1 MLGSWSMKKILG
13 VIILSLLLS
22 GNVFAMEMSSIE
34 KYLSDKKP
42 DDYAATIYS
51 MIRCSALNQYFSL
64 VILSGG
70 KKSSTE
76 NKFDKRSE
84 KFALVASQ
92 LDSKMSGSEFKKSA
106 TMVFDVRSKIF
117 DLYLKDGEENW
128 VRTGSK
134 FSGSYIDEDRL
145 LCEDLYLNNIKD
157 W

>member
-1 MLGSWSMKKILG
+1 MKKILG

-64 VILSGG
+64 IILSGG

-84 KFALVASQ
+84 KFALVSSQ
-92 LDSKMSGSEFKKSA
+92 LDSKMSGREFKKSA
-106 TMVFDVRSKIF
+106 TMVFDVRFKTF

-134 FSGSYIDEDRL
+134 FSDSYIDEDRL
-145 LCEDLYLNNIKD
+145 FCEDLYLNVYQTPKK
-157 W
+157 

>member
-1 MLGSWSMKKILG
+1 MKKLLTIVVLG
-13 VIILSLLLS
+13 LLLS
-22 GNVFAMEMSSIE
+22 GNAFAMEMSSIE

-106 TMVFDVRSKIF
+106 TMVFDVRSKTF

-128 VRTGSK
+128 IRTGSK
-134 FSGSYIDEDRL
+134 FSDSYIDEDRL
-145 LCEDLYLNNIKD
+145 WCEALYLNNIKNL
-157 W
+157 

>member
-1 MLGSWSMKKILG
+1 MKKIVLG
-13 VIILSLLLS
+13 LVLALLLS
-22 GNVFAMEMSSIE
+22 GNAYSMEMSSIK

-42 DDYAATIYS
+42 DDHAATIYS

-64 VILSGG
+64 VILSRG
-70 KKSSTE
+70 KKSSTV
-76 NKFDKRSE
+76 NKFDERSE

-92 LDSKMSGSEFKKSA
+92 LDSKTSGNEFKKSA
-106 TMVFDVRSKIF
+106 TMVFDVRSKTF
-117 DLYLKDGEENW
+117 NLYLKDGEENW